1 MNDNPFSN
9 TADIDSDA
17 PSVSSAASDLRAA
30 AGDFAKSTE
39 AQAAKL
45 KDRAV
50 ETAQAFK
57 ATATDRAQQLKAT
70 ATEKAD
76 HYKTVATE
84 KAEHYKAVATEKADH
99 YKTVATEKAQQARE
113 TAQHQW
119 DETRVKAKEIHVTA
133 EDYIRQNPTK
143 AVLGALGVG
152 FLIGLITR
160 R

>member
-9 TADIDSDA
+9 TASIDSDVPA
-17 PSVSSAASDLRAA
+17 IGGSPSVSSAADDLRAA
-30 AGDFAKSTE
+30 SRDMAATTG
-39 AQAAKL
+39 AQAAKV

-50 ETAQAFK
+50 ETAQA
-57 ATATDRAQQLKAT
+57 LKAT
-70 ATEKAD
+70 ATEKAE
-76 HYKTVATE
+76 HYKAVATEKAGQYKAVATE
-84 KAEHYKAVATEKADH
+84 KAEHYKAVATEKA
-99 YKTVATEKAQQARE
+99 QQAKQN
-113 TAQHQW
+113 AQHQW

-160 R
+160 N